1 MTKAQIK
8 AAQTIANDYS
18 YKAGSVPGYFI
29 DDEGNHVITDA
40 KIVAI
45 IPYSLDD
52 PKEAPLNYTPEF
64 LSIWKNY
71 RKTLERTDSAGVVA
85 LTIGKLK
92 GKPEYVRVNG
102 NDFSTK
108 VLRSVVRLCGGLCA
122 LHRLPMASSTDPQ
135 KFYGNDCVIG
145 LVSPAVT
152 HRELEVIK

>member
-18 YKAGSVPGYFI
+18 YKASSVPGYFI

-52 PKEAPLNYTPEF
+52 PKEAPST
-64 LSIWKNY
+64 WKNY
-71 RKTLERTDSAGVVA
+71 RKTLERTDSAGDVA
-85 LTIGKLK
+85 LTIDKLK

-108 VLRSVVRLCGGLCA
+108 VLRSAVRLCGGVCTLS
-122 LHRLPMASSTDPQ
+122 RLPMASSTYPQ
-135 KFYGNDCVIG
+135 KFYGKDYVIG
-145 LVSPAVT
+145 LVSPVVT